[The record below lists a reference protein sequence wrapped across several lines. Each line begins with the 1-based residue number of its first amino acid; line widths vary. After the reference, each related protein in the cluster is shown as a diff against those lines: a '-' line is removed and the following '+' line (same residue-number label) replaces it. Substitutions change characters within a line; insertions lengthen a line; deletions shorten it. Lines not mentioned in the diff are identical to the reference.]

1 MIISKY
7 ATGSDIKRTDSKIS
21 LIAKMFENSSDPQDK
36 VFRRNN
42 SRGKKSSPEIN
53 IEETLKESM
62 VNNLYNDDKIQ
73 PFLFS

>member
-21 LIAKMFENSSDPQDK
+21 LIAKMFENSSDPEDK

-42 SRGKKSSPEIN
+42 SRGKSRNCPDIAR
-53 IEETLKESM
+53 IL
-62 VNNLYNDDKIQ
+62 
-73 PFLFS
+73 